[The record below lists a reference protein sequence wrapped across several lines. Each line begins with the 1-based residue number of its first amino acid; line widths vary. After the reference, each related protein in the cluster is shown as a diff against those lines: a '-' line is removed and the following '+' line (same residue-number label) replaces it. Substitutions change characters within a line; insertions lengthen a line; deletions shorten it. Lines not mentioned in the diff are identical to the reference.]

1 MENLSAILR
10 IFSGISYHSAY
21 KTYHSSYPKEALRSY
36 RCNIFVT
43 QRSNNCKS
51 DETSSLYFCNK
62 LLTHTNKYET
72 NSETGIIRSFII
84 EHGGHLYAD
93 EKANVVKQ
101 GTIRGRIIDT
111 SKQTLPGASIYIENL
126 KTGVTSDVNGFYTF
140 ANLNPG
146 TYTVK
151 VSYVGY
157 APVEIKITIPE
168 GKTLER
174 DVILNEGVELQ
185 EIVIGGA
192 FQGQRRAINSQKNS
206 LGIKNV
212 VSADQVGKFP
222 DSNIGDALKRIS
234 GINVQYDQGEAR
246 FGQVR
251 GTSADLS
258 SVTING
264 NRIPS
269 AEGDTRNVQL
279 DLIPADM
286 IQTIEVSKVVT
297 SDMDGDAIGGSIN
310 LVTKNSPY
318 KRTLTATAG
327 SGYNWISE
335 KAQLNLG
342 LTYGDRFFNDKLGV
356 MLSASYQ
363 NAPSGSYD
371 TEFLWE
377 KDDKGNVYINDYQ
390 IRQYYVTRERQSY
403 SAALDWDINENHKLM
418 FKGIF
423 NNRNDWESRY
433 RTTLKDLDEE
443 GKATVRVQTKAGTP
457 DNRNARLERQRTMDF
472 TSGGEH
478 LFGPLSM
485 DWNASYAQ
493 ATEERPNERYIDF
506 QLKKQ
511 QFDMDLSNER
521 EPLATPKPG
530 STMTLNKDFGLKELT
545 EQQQD
550 IKEEDLKFSM
560 NFKLPFQ
567 NGNKLKFG
575 AKVVRKT
582 KDKEVDFYEYT
593 PKDED
598 AFMTLSLQ
606 DTVDQTNKNF
616 MPSNK
621 YKAGVYASKEYAG
634 SLDLNNP
641 SLFDKEQVQ
650 EELAGNFE
658 ARETV
663 SSGYIRFDQKLTD
676 NVELMTGL
684 RIENTSLSYTGRTY
698 DDETDQTSKTAR
710 ETNSYINFLPSLLM
724 KWSINEDFKVRGSF
738 TQTLSRPKYSALVPS
753 VNIKRSD
760 NEVTVGNPGLKPTLS
775 YNFDLS
781 ADYYFKSIGLV
792 SAGVFYKKIDDFIVN
807 QVATNYE
814 YNGNLYNRFIQPKN
828 AGNAN
833 LIGMELSYQRD
844 FGFIALALKCVG
856 FYGTYT
862 FTHSRVEAF
871 NFEGRENEKDLSLP
885 GSPKHTANASLYF
898 EKSGL
903 NLRLSYNF
911 ASAFIDEMGEDAFH
925 DRYYDRV
932 SYLDVNA
939 SYTFAKHY
947 TLYAEAN
954 NLLNQPLRY
963 YQGTKDRTMQAEYYG
978 VKINAGFKINF

>member
-1 MENLSAILR
+1 MKRILKLVSFVLLLS
-10 IFSGISYHSAY
+10 
-21 KTYHSSYPKEALRSY
+21 
-36 RCNIFVT
+36 NM
-43 QRSNNCKS
+43 
-51 DETSSLYFCNK
+51 
-62 LLTHTNKYET
+62 
-72 NSETGIIRSFII
+72 
-84 EHGGHLYAD
+84 GGHLYAD

-472 TSGGEH
+472 TLGGEH

-598 AFMTLSLQ
+598 AFTHSLQ
-606 DTVDQTNKNF
+606 NTVDQTNKNF

-844 FGFIALALKCVG
+844 FGFIAPALKCVG

-862 FTHSRVEAF
+862 FTHSRVEDF